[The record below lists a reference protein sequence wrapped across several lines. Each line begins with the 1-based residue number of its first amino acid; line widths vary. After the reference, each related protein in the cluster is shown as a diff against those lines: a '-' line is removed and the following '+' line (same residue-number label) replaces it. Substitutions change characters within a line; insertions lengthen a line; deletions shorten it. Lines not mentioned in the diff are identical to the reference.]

1 MGTYDGM
8 EFQELVEYFYQTK
21 VSSLINKNNVGL
33 YRDGDLT
40 DFKNKSGQ
48 QLEKINTNFQKLL
61 KDFVLEIIIESNF
74 KPKRWN
80 ILTVQ

>member
-1 MGTYDGM
+1 MMGWN
-8 EFQELVEYFYQTK
+8 FRSLQEYFYQTK

-33 YRDGDLT
+33 YRDDDLT

-48 QLEKINTNFQKLL
+48 QLEKMNTNLQKLL
-61 KDFVLEIIIESNF
+61 KDFALEIIIESNF

>member
-21 VSSLINKNNVGL
+21 VSSLINKNNVGS

-61 KDFVLEIIIESNF
+61 KDFALEIIIESNF